1 MVVDTIPERPD
12 QAVSRSEITMRRLFL
27 CAMLVVTGCQG
38 VVGPRQRP
46 CLSGAID
53 APWLSPDEQKAR
65 LRDRLA
71 VPQNSQTIGPRTF
84 AEEPAR

>member
-1 MVVDTIPERPD
+1 
-12 QAVSRSEITMRRLFL
+12 MRQLFL
-27 CAMLVVTGCQG
+27 CGLLVMTGCQG

-53 APWLSPDEQKAR
+53 DPWLTPDEQQAR

-71 VPQNSQTIGPRTF
+71 IPLNSWTIGPRTF
-84 AEEPAR
+84 AEEPVR

>member
-1 MVVDTIPERPD
+1 
-12 QAVSRSEITMRRLFL
+12 MRRLFL
-27 CAMLVVTGCQG
+27 CGLLVMTGCQG

-53 APWLSPDEQKAR
+53 DPWLSPDEQKAR

-71 VPQNSQTIGPRTF
+71 VPQNSPTIGPRTY
-84 AEEPAR
+84 AEEPIR